1 LPLQMRW
8 QTEGEMWDRN
18 NQPLI
23 GCFDDKSTKNKC
35 SDINKRI
42 SGRELNVQASTVI
55 KLPLNV
61 DLCFVLLTNP
71 PWLRFR
77 FATTRTCTFF

>member
-1 LPLQMRW
+1 MRW
-8 QTEGEMWDRN
+8 QTEGEMWDRD

-23 GCFDDKSTKNKC
+23 ACHDDKSTKNRC
-35 SDINKRI
+35 SDINERM
-42 SGRELNVQASTVI
+42 SGHKLNVQASTVI

-61 DLCFVLLTNP
+61 DLRFVLLTNP
-71 PWLRFR
+71 PWLGFR

>member
-1 LPLQMRW
+1 MIINHSLGVMM
-8 QTEGEMWDRN
+8 T
-18 NQPLI
+18 NQLKI
-23 GCFDDKSTKNKC
+23 RC
-35 SDINKRI
+35 SDINERM

-61 DLCFVLLTNP
+61 NLHFVLLTNP

-77 FATTRTCTFF
+77 FATTQTCTFF

>member
-1 LPLQMRW
+1 MRW
-8 QTEGEMWDRN
+8 QTEGETWDHD

-23 GCFDDKSTKNKC
+23 ACHDDKSTKNRC
-35 SDINKRI
+35 SDINERV

-61 DLCFVLLTNP
+61 DLRFVLLTNP
-71 PWLRFR
+71 PWLRFC
-77 FATTRTCTFF
+77 FATT